1 MRCSHLPI
9 LQGFQVHQWPLR
21 DGFFGDYAPLA
32 SGFLSAEFKH
42 KASIAGKGLDF
53 PAAELAFKQQEA
65 LASFSEEA
73 GCPRM
78 ESLRRERQASALQLL
93 KAGSSPEALRRQLLQ
108 KANFFQEGNH
118 LYYKG
123 RGKKQKILFT
133 LEEKRQAFLEAH
145 ISKEGHLGIRKTGGN
160 VTKSYY
166 WPGVVYD
173 SRKWDDRY
181 CVTRRVRIFPP
192 VLKRVKECKKCQKDK
207 LAEKETRTT
216 PIGETESFKKAK
228 TTRAPKK
235 EGTTA
240 LKADPPLPLKAKK
253 EPPQSRR
260 ELPAAQ
266 ARGLF
271 HLIGL
276 QLVGP
281 MKQTPRGAR
290 FIFVVVDHFTRWVEA
305 APMKT
310 CSPEETAEQLLKLVH
325 RFGFPERIVSTQ
337 CSGFVQQLNEIL
349 RAETKIKCDLI
360 VVYHPQTHG
369 LLEKTNSFVRSL
381 LSLVVNLNQVD
392 WDQQLQKILF
402 LQNRDSYNDEEEE
415 DEEYL
420 DSLEESST
428 EDSDSD
434 MWPTFVSLPEA
445 LDSAQE
451 CDKGP
456 AVTVSLDDTCSYCNR
471 LTDEGNSDV
480 FTMLQCESCRG
491 WVHHMCV
498 RREHGDEDWKTR
510 FQCRLCLPGTSA
522 PSSKVMEK
530 K

>member
-1 MRCSHLPI
+1 
-9 LQGFQVHQWPLR
+9 
-21 DGFFGDYAPLA
+21 
-32 SGFLSAEFKH
+32 
-42 KASIAGKGLDF
+42 
-53 PAAELAFKQQEA
+53 
-65 LASFSEEA
+65 
-73 GCPRM
+73 M
-78 ESLRRERQASALQLL
+78 ESLRRERQATALQLL
-93 KAGSSPEALRRQLLQ
+93 KTGSSPEALRSQLLQ
-108 KANFFQEGNH
+108 KANFFLEGNH

-145 ISKEGHLGIRKTGGN
+145 ISEDGHLGIRKTGGN

-173 SRKWDDRY
+173 SRKW
-181 CVTRRVRIFPP
+181 
-192 VLKRVKECKKCQKDK
+192 VKECKKCQKDK
-207 LAEKETRTT
+207 LAEEPRATRM
-216 PIGETESFKKAK
+216 GETESFKKAK
-228 TTRAPKK
+228 PTRAKK
-235 EGTTA
+235 EGTTTVLKSDPA
-240 LKADPPLPLKAKK
+240 LPPKAKK
-253 EPPQSRR
+253 EPRQSRR

-281 MKQTPRGAR
+281 MKQTPRGSR
-290 FIFVVVDHFTRWVEA
+290 FVFVAVDHFTRWVEA

-310 CSPEETAEQLLKLVH
+310 CSPEETAEQLLKLVY
-325 RFGFPERIVSTQ
+325 RYGFPERVISTQ
-337 CSGFVQQLNEIL
+337 CGGFVQQLNQIL
-349 RAETKIKCDLI
+349 RAETKLKCDLI

-402 LQNRDSYNDEEEE
+402 LQNRDPYNDDEDEDEEE
-415 DEEYL
+415 YP

-428 EDSDSD
+428 EDSDAD
-434 MWPTFVSLPEA
+434 IWPTFVSLPEA
-445 LDSAQE
+445 LDNTQE
-451 CDKGP
+451 RVKGP
-456 AVTVSLDDTCSYCNR
+456 AVTVSMDDTCSYCNR

-498 RREHGDEDWKTR
+498 SREHGDEDWKIR

-522 PSSKVMEK
+522 PSSRVIEK
-530 K
+530 E